1 MILDAPFVLD
11 QGPGLGK
18 WKPSNYSKEFYGPT
32 PMRVGIEKSRNL
44 MTVRLAQT
52 IGMQKVVDYA
62 RRFGIVSNMDP
73 VLSMSLGAGD
83 SVNAMFHLTTHAM
96 FKALLFLS
104 SGVFIHALHSN
115 DMVEIG
121 RAGGRRLKAPMIC
134 MTLAA
139 ASLVGL
145 PPLAGMT

>member
-52 IGMQKVVDYA
+52 VGMEKVADYA
-62 RRFGIVSNMDP
+62 RRFGVIENMEP
-73 VLSMSLGAGD
+73 VLSMSLGAGE
-83 SVNAMFHLTTHAM
+83 TTLM
-96 FKALLFLS
+96 QMTTGYALLVNGGNRIEPTLTDRQPDRP
-104 SGVFIHALHSN
+104 GRHAY
-115 DMVEIG
+115 
-121 RAGGRRLKAPMIC
+121 RPQ
-134 MTLAA
+134 
-139 ASLVGL
+139 
-145 PPLAGMT
+145 

>member
-52 IGMQKVVDYA
+52 VGMAKVADYA
-62 RRFGIVSNMDP
+62 RRFGVIENMDP
-73 VLSMSLGAGD
+73 VLSMSLGAGETTLMQMTTGYAML
-83 SVNAMFHLTTHAM
+83 VN
-96 FKALLFLS
+96 
-104 SGVFIHALHSN
+104 V
-115 DMVEIG
+115 IG
-121 RAGGRRLKAPMIC
+121 RASCRDREC
-134 MTLAA
+134 QY
-139 ASLVGL
+139 V
-145 PPLAGMT
+145 